1 MGLVINWITNIIL
14 LILFATVLELLL
26 PNASTHRYIK
36 LVIGLILLLILLQPV
51 LSLFKMDT
59 ENVISQMEK
68 WGQSLNADVENI
80 DDLEKSDIESVSL
93 AYISEQVAVQLKKQA
108 NAKLVEEYGKTI
120 IDVNVTFHSLHEPTD
135 KENFSG
141 VEVTIAPAGASEE
154 SVEGEGDDENIHIA
168 KIEIDNKTPEEDNT
182 EEEREGTRDMRSR
195 LSSIW
200 EVPEDLIT
208 LYEEG
213 GDNK

>member
-14 LILFATVLELLL
+14 LILFATILELLL

-68 WGQSLNADVENI
+68 WGQSINADMENI

-108 NAKLVEEYGKTI
+108 NAKLVEEYGMTI
-120 IDVNVTFHSLHEPTD
+120 IDVTVAFHSLHEPTD
-135 KENFSG
+135 KENFAG
-141 VEVTIAPAGASEE
+141 IEVTIAPAGASEE

-168 KIEIDNKTPEEDNT
+168 KIEIENKAPEEVNT
-182 EEEREGTRDMRSR
+182 EEGEGTRDMRDR
-195 LSSIW
+195 LSYLW

-208 LYEEG
+208 IYEEG

>member
-1 MGLVINWITNIIL
+1 MGLVISWITNIIL

-36 LVIGLILLLILLQPV
+36 LVIGLMLLLILLQPV

-68 WGQSLNADVENI
+68 WSQTINADMEKI

-108 NAKLVEEYGKTI
+108 NPKLIEEYGKTI
-120 IDVNVTFHSLHEPTD
+120 TDVHVTFHSLHEPAD

-141 VEVTIAPAGASEE
+141 IEVTIAPAGTSEE
-154 SVEGEGDDENIHIA
+154 SVKDEGDDEDIHIA
-168 KIEIDNKTPEEDNT
+168 KIEIENESPEEIDT
-182 EEEREGTRDMRSR
+182 EEGEGTRDMRSR
-195 LSSIW
+195 LSYLW
-200 EVPEDLIT
+200 EVPEDLII

-213 GDNK
+213 GDKE